1 MAEEKKA
8 PDSRSGVVKKLKATK
23 TVSVYQK
30 EWFFS
35 MKERVEKEHCDFA
48 ILNADVPMEIFRAM
62 DTAYWI

>member
-30 EWFFS
+30 
-35 MKERVEKEHCDFA
+35 
-48 ILNADVPMEIFRAM
+48 
-62 DTAYWI
+62 